1 MASARATLADH
12 RLATAIRILIAGT
25 YHACYLCAV
34 AGDDDVES
42 GLRFLHMVSMQGR
55 ADLQENRATLYALL
69 EELVEAGVLDL
80 AKLESRREVARVLE
94 NERGD
99 RLWRVRIADDSDKY
113 APRALPDI
121 DCRALLPLCKGRCC
135 KMVFALSAQDLEER
149 VVKWE
154 YGRPY
159 LIKQSGGHCVHQDAA
174 GGCTVYEQR
183 PLTCRTYDCRNDKRV
198 WLDFDKRIPA
208 PE

>member
-1 MASARATLADH
+1 
-12 RLATAIRILIAGT
+12 
-25 YHACYLCAV
+25 V

-94 NERGD
+94 NERVE
-99 RLWRVRIADDSDKY
+99 RLWRVRLSDDSDKY
-113 APRALPDI
+113 APRPLPDI
-121 DCRALLPLCKGRCC
+121 DCRALLPLCKARCC
-135 KMVFALSAQDLEER
+135 KMVFTLSAQDLDER
-149 VVKWE
+149 VVKWD

-159 LIKQSGGHCVHQDAA
+159 LIKQSEGRCVHQDAA
-174 GGCTVYEQR
+174 GGCGVYEQR

-198 WLDFDKRIPA
+198 WIDFDKRIPA